1 MLLAWMEHFK
11 EVDEHAQILLQG
23 VVLVFFFKHN
33 ISVIPT
39 CLTFAFRHQNLYNEK
54 NMQKNLLCFSRFSWQ
69 LQIFYRAQ
77 LAIFCFQ
84 CFQLFEIVNPCFV
97 TSNNICIYTF
107 SLKQRHI
114 FSIAQ
119 CLYLY
124 SFLVTVDIHVC
135 CIHLAEIFLNT
146 FKIRFKM
153 NITRDSDMPTAL
165 AISRIVYL
173 PSLYILIF

>member
-1 MLLAWMEHFK
+1 MPSH
-11 EVDEHAQILLQG
+11 
-23 VVLVFFFKHN
+23 
-33 ISVIPT
+33 
-39 CLTFAFRHQNLYNEK
+39 EK
-54 NMQKNLLCFSRFSWQ
+54 NMQKNLLCFSRFFWQ

-124 SFLVTVDIHVC
+124 SFLVICRYTC
-135 CIHLAEIFLNT
+135 MLYPSGRNL
-146 FKIRFKM
+146 FKYFQNSLQNEYHPRQRYANSFG
-153 NITRDSDMPTAL
+153 NLTNRVSAIT
-165 AISRIVYL
+165 
-173 PSLYILIF
+173 LYINILNPFPNFFFTTVVNEWLY

>member
-1 MLLAWMEHFK
+1 MPSH
-11 EVDEHAQILLQG
+11 
-23 VVLVFFFKHN
+23 
-33 ISVIPT
+33 
-39 CLTFAFRHQNLYNEK
+39 EK
-54 NMQKNLLCFSRFSWQ
+54 NMQKNPLCFSRFSWQ

>member
-1 MLLAWMEHFK
+1 MWLASPTFKNYMLLAWIEHLK
-11 EVDEHAQILLQG
+11 EVDEHARILLQG
-23 VVLVFFFKHN
+23 AVLAF
-33 ISVIPT
+33 
-39 CLTFAFRHQNLYNEK
+39 CLSKTSRLYQPVKRLHFDTRICTTMPSHEK

-124 SFLVTVDIHVC
+124 SFLVICRYTC
-135 CIHLAEIFLNT
+135 MLYPSGRNL
-146 FKIRFKM
+146 FKYF
-153 NITRDSDMPTAL
+153 
-165 AISRIVYL
+165 
-173 PSLYILIF
+173 

>member
-1 MLLAWMEHFK
+1 MPSH
-11 EVDEHAQILLQG
+11 
-23 VVLVFFFKHN
+23 
-33 ISVIPT
+33 
-39 CLTFAFRHQNLYNEK
+39 EK
-54 NMQKNLLCFSRFSWQ
+54 NMQKNLLCFSRFFWQ

-77 LAIFCFQ
+77 LAIFCVQ
-84 CFQLFEIVNPCFV
+84 GFQLFEIVNPCFV

-124 SFLVTVDIHVC
+124 SFLVICRYTC
-135 CIHLAEIFLNT
+135 MLYPSGRNL
-146 FKIRFKM
+146 FKYFQNSLQ